1 MRDLLVAKGF
11 REGADLRYVEEEGA
25 RHTEAAWRRR
35 FKKAV
40 PWLLSA

>member
-1 MRDLLVAKGF
+1 VLVARGY

-25 RHTEAAWRRR
+25 RHAEAAWRRR